1 MIAEE
6 VITVDQGGK
15 SFIWVDAE
23 NPSALELE
31 GLAEKYMLPF
41 QAVQDC
47 LEPEHLPKFESFGGL
62 NFIILRSFDEKSG
75 DDADSI
81 QELTR
86 KIAIFEQQNLILTV
100 HRSPQKALEEV
111 KSIWKTK
118 ARLGETCK
126 GHLVLLDLLASSIKS
141 YLKPINQN
149 RDILEAFETRVFEHD
164 GDTFED
170 GYFLKRR
177 ANTFKRMLHMLI
189 DIQPRLAAAYQ
200 DNASAFQDLRETSER
215 LYYEAEEFYD
225 NVTNLVNLH
234 LTISSHRL
242 TEASHKTNEVMRIL
256 TVFSVFFMPL
266 NLITGIYGMNFENM
280 PELKWHFGYAMSIG
294 LMLTITSSVAI
305 YFYRKGIFA
314 ADPSRQIKS

>member
-1 MIAEE
+1 
-6 VITVDQGGK
+6 
-15 SFIWVDAE
+15 
-23 NPSALELE
+23 
-31 GLAEKYMLPF
+31 
-41 QAVQDC
+41 
-47 LEPEHLPKFESFGGL
+47 
-62 NFIILRSFDEKSG
+62 
-75 DDADSI
+75 
-81 QELTR
+81 
-86 KIAIFEQQNLILTV
+86 
-100 HRSPQKALEEV
+100 
-111 KSIWKTK
+111 
-118 ARLGETCK
+118 
-126 GHLVLLDLLASSIKS
+126 
-141 YLKPINQN
+141 
-149 RDILEAFETRVFEHD
+149 VFEHD